1 MKLTFLG
8 ASGTV
13 TGSCYLLETSRAR
26 ILLECGQIQ
35 GKRDEEE
42 RNRTPLPLD
51 IERIDAVVLSH
62 AHIDHSGRLPLLS
75 RQGFSGPI
83 FTHDATRALCEVMLY
98 DSAYL
103 HEKDAEWENRKRARK
118 GLPSVQPL
126 YARADAERVMAQF
139 ESVPYAERR
148 EIAPGIEIRLSDAGH
163 ILGAAIVELWLEDR
177 DMKRKIVFSGDL
189 GYRHA
194 PVMNDPAT
202 VAEADLVMLESTYGN
217 RDHRPFDS
225 TIDELSNIFH
235 AAAESGGNVLIPAF
249 AVGRTQDLL
258 YLMSTHYDDWQ
269 LAKWRVFLDSPM
281 AIAATG
287 IYSHYRH
294 LYRTELFS
302 SGQDWPKLPN
312 FSATRSSAESMA
324 INRIDSGAI
333 IIAGS
338 GMCTGGR
345 ILHHLK
351 HNVWRPSC
359 HVIMIGF
366 QAHGTL
372 GRKLVDKA
380 PRIRLWQET
389 IKVQAEIHTVGG
401 LSAHADQSG
410 LVEWYGHFNKRPP
423 VYLVHGEDK
432 ARRALAAR
440 LRIEFGVQARL
451 PALGDRIDPGAAS
464 SSH

>member
-1 MKLTFLG
+1 VKLTFLG

-26 ILLECGQIQ
+26 ILLECGQVQ
-35 GKRDEEE
+35 GRRDEEE
-42 RNRTPLPLD
+42 RNKSPLPVD
-51 IERIDAVVLSH
+51 VDRIDAVVLSH
-62 AHIDHSGRLPLLS
+62 AHIDHSGRLPMLH
-75 RQGFSGPI
+75 RQGYTGPI
-83 FTHDATRALCEVMLY
+83 FTHDASRALCEVMLY

-118 GLPSVQPL
+118 GLPPVQPL
-126 YARADAERVMAQF
+126 YTRPDAEQVMAQF
-139 ESVPYAERR
+139 CSVPYAERR
-148 EIAPGIEIRLSDAGH
+148 KIVPGIDIRLSDAGH

-177 DMKRKIVFSGDL
+177 EETRKIVFSGDL

-202 VAEADLVMLESTYGN
+202 VAKADLVLLESTYGD
-217 RDHRPFDS
+217 RDHRSFAS
-225 TIDELSNIFH
+225 TIEELGSIFH
-235 AAAESGGNVLIPAF
+235 AAAASGGNVLIPAF

-258 YLMSTHYDDWQ
+258 YLMAKHYDEWE
-269 LAKWRVFLDSPM
+269 LAGWSVFLDSPM
-281 AIAATG
+281 AISATE

-294 LYRTELFS
+294 LYRTELFGA
-302 SGQDWPKLPN
+302 GQAWPNLPN
-312 FSATRSSAESMA
+312 FAPTRTSAESMRL
-324 INRIDSGAI
+324 NGIDSGAI

-351 HNVWRPSC
+351 HNLWRPAC

-372 GRKLVDKA
+372 GRKLVDRA
-380 PRIRLWQET
+380 PRVRLWQET
-389 IKVQAEIHTVGG
+389 IKVRAQIHTVGG

-410 LVEWYGHFNKRPP
+410 LVEWYGHFDNRPP

-432 ARRALAAR
+432 ARHALATR
-440 LRIEFGVQARL
+440 LQDEFGIKARL
-451 PALGDRIDPGAAS
+451 PALRDTIDPGALRK
-464 SSH
+464 

>member
-26 ILLECGQIQ
+26 VLLECGQIQ
-35 GKRDEEE
+35 GRRDEEE
-42 RNRTPLPLD
+42 RNRTPLPLSV
-51 IERIDAVVLSH
+51 ERIDAVVLSH
-62 AHIDHSGRLPLLS
+62 AHIDHSGRLPLLY
-75 RQGFSGPI
+75 RDGYRGPV

-103 HEKDAEWENRKRARK
+103 HEKDADWENRKRARK
-118 GLPSVQPL
+118 GLPPVQPL
-126 YARADAERVMAQF
+126 YARADAERVMTQF
-139 ESVPYAERR
+139 RSVPYAERR

-163 ILGAAIVELWLEDR
+163 ILGAAIVELWLEDHGTT
-177 DMKRKIVFSGDL
+177 RKIAFSGDL
-189 GYRHA
+189 GYRQA

-202 VAEADLVMLESTYGN
+202 VAEADLVMLESTYGD

-225 TIDELSNIFH
+225 TIEELRSIFH

-258 YLMSTHYDDWQ
+258 YLMSRHYDDWQ
-269 LAKWRVFLDSPM
+269 LASWRVFLDSPM
-281 AIAATG
+281 AIATTG

-302 SGQDWPKLPN
+302 AGQDWPKLPN

-372 GRKLVDKA
+372 GRKLVDKV
-380 PRIRLWQET
+380 PHVRLWQET
-389 IKVQAEIHTVGG
+389 IKVQAQIHTVGG

-410 LVEWYGHFNKRPP
+410 LAEWYGHFNRRPA

-432 ARRALAAR
+432 ARHALAEH
-440 LRIEFGVQARL
+440 LKSEFGVQARL
-451 PALGDRIDPGAAS
+451 PKLGDTIDLAGAAPFR
-464 SSH
+464 